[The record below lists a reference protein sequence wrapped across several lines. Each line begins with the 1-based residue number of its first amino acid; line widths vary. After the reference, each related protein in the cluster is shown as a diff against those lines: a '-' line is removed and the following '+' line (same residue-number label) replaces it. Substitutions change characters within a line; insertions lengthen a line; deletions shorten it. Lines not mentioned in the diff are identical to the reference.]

1 MSLQASHGLQTRSAK
16 RHEPHLSHNLPLL
29 EENSG
34 KKHPHI
40 IAAEIDRACSEV
52 PLGERVSGGYILA
65 FGIGTDLY
73 AIDLSDSSPG
83 SVPKQIVEG
92 TMLQCI
98 HYSKSDLRRGT

>member
-1 MSLQASHGLQTRSAK
+1 VSLQASHGLQTRSAK

-52 PLGERVSGGYILA
+52 PQKVPILSQC
-65 FGIGTDLY
+65 GNVNLL
-73 AIDLSDSSPG
+73 LSSRL
-83 SVPKQIVEG
+83 KQVR
-92 TMLQCI
+92 THLF
-98 HYSKSDLRRGT
+98 